1 MNRNAR
7 WRDSAVTTIILCQR
21 VLLAACVALPLP
33 ALAGAPGQP
42 RDWTLGLEAEWDGDG
57 GAGYAADLGWWA
69 TPATLWFLG
78 ASYVE
83 AGNDE
88 NRLSTRSL
96 DAGGYYDFGPAGIEV
111 AVGTWQDPDLIDTQ
125 TLRAALDFPLGAWS
139 VTLRGEVRESEFEPF
154 RTGAAVTLRDGRQL
168 PVLANADCDLDNT
181 GFGINVAFTGQRFS
195 GYLDGASYQYSDL
208 SCRFDSALL
217 TALEDTRPQL
227 FREFAGRLTQPLSTS
242 ALTRIGAENALL
254 DWSWGGGLRLEA
266 GRLAYSV
273 DFSHQADYL
282 EDLSVDTASAA
293 IDVEINA
300 ALSLRI
306 SAGLSWSDVLETVA
320 FGGLGVALAF

>member
-1 MNRNAR
+1 MSRNAR
-7 WRDSAVTTIILCQR
+7 CRDSAVTTIIRCQR
-21 VLLAACVALPLP
+21 ALLAACVALPLP
-33 ALAGAPGQP
+33 ALAGTPGQEP
-42 RDWTLGLEAEWDGDG
+42 AWTLGLEAEWDGDG

-69 TPATLWFLG
+69 TPTTLWFVG
-78 ASYVE
+78 GSDVE
-83 AGNDE
+83 AGNDGD
-88 NRLSTRSL
+88 RLSTRSL
-96 DAGGYYDFGPAGIEV
+96 DAGGYHDFGPAGIEV
-111 AVGTWQDPDLIDTQ
+111 AYGTWQDPDLIDTH
-125 TLRAALDFPLGAWS
+125 TLRAALDFSRGAWS
-139 VTLRGEVRESEFEPF
+139 VTLRGEVRESNFEPF

-181 GFGINVAFTGQRFS
+181 GVGINLAFTGHRFS
-195 GYLDGASYQYSDL
+195 GYLDGASYQYSAI

-217 TALEDTRPQL
+217 SVLEDTRPRL
-227 FREFAGRLTQPLSTS
+227 FRQFAARLTQPLSAS

-254 DWSWGGGLRLEA
+254 DASFGGGLRLEA
-266 GRLAYSV
+266 GRFAYSL
-273 DFSHQADYL
+273 DFAHQDDYL
-282 EDLSVDTASAA
+282 EDLSVDTASTA